1 MNGQLPDLTPVDE
14 ALAKVLGAIKPV
26 GTEKVLVEQSF
37 GRVLAADVLANITQ
51 PPSTVSAMDGYAVRA
66 ADIALVPSALTR
78 IGEAPAGGVFE
89 GTVEPGTTV
98 RIFTGGPVPDGADAV
113 VMQENT
119 SVDGETITINVPAE
133 AGRNVRPQG
142 LDFLAGTVM
151 LTAGTRMTARD
162 VGLAAASNV
171 AEITVRRRPR
181 VAILATGN
189 ELVRP
194 GEASG
199 PVQIVNSNTPALSA
213 MAIGGGAEAVD
224 LGIATDDA
232 ETLKTLAAKAA
243 DADMFVTIGGA
254 SVGDHDLVQKVLGEI
269 GLVIDF
275 WRVAMRP
282 GKPVMFGRFGDVPML
297 GLPGNPVSALVC
309 ALVFLRPA
317 IAALQGLAEIT
328 QPTIQVRLGR
338 DLPANGARQ
347 AYLRARLER
356 DDRGRFVAT
365 PVDNQDSSL
374 VSVLSD
380 ADCFVLRAVKA
391 GPALQGE
398 MAEALPF
405 TLSYDGY

>member
-14 ALAKVLGAIKPV
+14 ALANVLAAISPLGSESV
-26 GTEKVLVEQSF
+26 PVEQSF
-37 GRVLAADVLANITQ
+37 GRVLGRDVLANITQ

-66 ADIALVPSALTR
+66 ADIAQVPIALRR

-89 GTVEPGTTV
+89 GNVEPGTTV

-119 SVDGETITINVPAE
+119 DVDGDMVTINVPAE
-133 AGRNVRPQG
+133 AGRNIRPQG
-142 LDFLAGTVM
+142 LDFSAGTVM
-151 LTAGTRMTARD
+151 LTAGTRMTARA
-162 VGLAAASNV
+162 VGLASAANV
-171 AEITVRRRPR
+171 AEVTVRRRPR
-181 VAILATGN
+181 LAFLATGN

-194 GEASG
+194 GQASG
-199 PVQIVNSNTPALSA
+199 PVQIVNSNTPALAA
-213 MAIGGGAEAVD
+213 MAMGGGAEVVD

-232 ETLKTLAAKAA
+232 ETLKTLSAKAA

-254 SVGDHDLVQKVLGEI
+254 SVGDHDLVQKVLGEV

-297 GLPGNPVSALVC
+297 GLPGNPVSAMVC

-328 QPTIQVRLGR
+328 QPTIPVQLGR
-338 DLPANGARQ
+338 DMPANGGRQ

-356 DDRGRFVAT
+356 DDKGAFVAT
-365 PVDNQDSSL
+365 PVDDQDSSL

-380 ADCFVLRAVKA
+380 ADCFVLRAIKA
-391 GPALQGE
+391 GPALKGE

>member
-1 MNGQLPDLTPVDE
+1 MNGQFPDLTPVDE
-14 ALAKVLGAIKPV
+14 ALAKVLAAIKAV
-26 GTEKVLVEQSF
+26 GTESVPVEQSF
-37 GRVLAADVLANITQ
+37 GRVLAGDVLANITQ

-66 ADIALVPSALTR
+66 ADIAQVPAALTR

-89 GTVEPGTTV
+89 GRVEPGTTV
-98 RIFTGGPVPDGADAV
+98 RIFTGGPLPDGADTV

-119 SVDGETITINVPAE
+119 SVEGDTITINVPAE

-151 LTAGTRMTARD
+151 LTAGTRLTARD

-171 AEITVRRRPR
+171 AEVTVRRKPR

-199 PVQIVNSNTPALSA
+199 PVQIVNSNTPALAA

-224 LGIATDDA
+224 LGIATDDV

-254 SVGDHDLVQKVLGEI
+254 SVGDHDLVQQVLGEI

-297 GLPGNPVSALVC
+297 GLPGNPVSAMVC

-317 IAALQGLAEIT
+317 VAALQGLAEII

-347 AYLRARLER
+347 AYLRAGLAR

-365 PVDNQDSSL
+365 PVDEQDSSL

-380 ADCFVLRAVKA
+380 ADCFVIRAVKA